1 MMVVPVLITS
11 CQFFEKWKVG
21 PESLATNHQQ
31 CLTNTRIVEGARHLS
46 PHLGDRMAAA
56 RLLDRSVFVREL
68 LPEDL
73 KLEIAHISAD
83 EARRQP
89 DFLLA

>member
-1 MMVVPVLITS
+1 MQPRAV
-11 CQFFEKWKVG
+11 
-21 PESLATNHQQ
+21 ESSAMPHEYAH
-31 CLTNTRIVEGARHLS
+31 RIVEGAWHLS

-68 LPEDL
+68 LPKDL